1 MTNARPARS
10 HNIAAHSAAL
20 AQFSG
25 LARLNEFD
33 LRVLDDLSGVDAAD
47 WNRLAGGHPLL
58 SYEFFHALHQTG
70 CAAADSGWLPQ
81 FLTLWDEAAPNRASG
96 SAAPRLRAAM
106 PLYLKSHSYGEY
118 VFDWAWADAYQ
129 RHGLAYYP
137 KLLAAI
143 PFSPVSGSRLL
154 ATTDAER
161 AALVRAAL
169 ALAQNTSSLHVLF
182 PQPAEAALMQAAGMM
197 LRSGVQFHWTN
208 PGYGSFDEFLAQ
220 LSHDKRKKIR
230 QERRKVRDAGVR
242 FRRLRGDEIR
252 ESDWA
257 LFARCYKQTYRAH
270 RSTPY
275 LNLEF
280 FQRLGQTMPRHV
292 LLIVAELEGRPIAS
306 ALNLYSQ
313 DTLYGRYWG
322 ALEYL
327 PCLHFETCYYQALEF
342 CIEEKIQLFEGGAQ
356 GEHKLARGFLP
367 VKTLSAHWL
376 AHPEFSDAVER
387 FLEREQQGIARYV
400 DELNEHSPFKY
411 TP

>member
-1 MTNARPARS
+1 LP
-10 HNIAAHSAAL
+10 
-20 AQFSG
+20 
-25 LARLNEFD
+25 EFRA
-33 LRVLDDLSGVDAAD
+33 RVLDDLSEVDPSD
-47 WNRLAGGHPLL
+47 WNRLAGGHPML
-58 SYEFFHALHQTG
+58 SHEFFHALHQTG

-81 FLTLWDEAAPNRASG
+81 FLTLWDEAARYDGNGRPAH
-96 SAAPRLRAAM
+96 RLRAAM

-143 PFSPVSGSRLL
+143 PFSPVCGPRLL
-154 ATTDAER
+154 AATDAER

-169 ALAQNTSSLHVLF
+169 ALAKNASSLHVLF
-182 PQPAEAALMQAAGMM
+182 PQPQEAALMRSAGMM
-197 LRSGVQFHWTN
+197 LRSSVQFHWSN
-208 PGYGSFDEFLAQ
+208 PGYGSFDEFLSQ
-220 LSHDKRKKIR
+220 MSHDKRKKIR
-230 QERRKVRDAGVR
+230 QERRQVRAAGVS
-242 FRRLRGDEIR
+242 FRQLRGDEIR

-257 LFARCYKQTYRAH
+257 LFARCYNRTYRAH

-275 LNLEF
+275 LSLEF
-280 FQRLGQTMPRHV
+280 FQRLGQTMPQHL
-292 LLIVAELEGRPIAS
+292 LLIVAELEGKPIAS

-313 DTLYGRYWG
+313 HTLYGRYWG
-322 ALEYL
+322 TLQYL

-342 CIEEKIQLFEGGAQ
+342 CIEQKIKVFEGGAQ

-387 FLEREQQGIARYV
+387 FLEREHQGIERYV
-400 DELNEHSPFKY
+400 DELNEHSPFK
-411 TP
+411 TENSE